1 MHSKKNLLIF
11 VLVFMGLWLSC
22 AGTRKPTQTDWVEQ
36 QLRRMSLEEKL
47 GQMFVFTYY
56 PRFYNEDNPT
66 FQRIERLVRDYHI
79 GAISIYKGNPYAVA
93 RYIQRL
99 QNQARIPLMVMADME
114 WGVTMRVE
122 EGTDF
127 LTNMGI
133 GATRSPEYAY
143 QMGKIIGE
151 EARAVGIHVNFA
163 PVVDVNNNPDN
174 LIINTR
180 SYGED
185 PQFVAKMGAAFIKG
199 LQEEGVYATAKHF
212 PGHGDTNV
220 DSHLGLP
227 VIDVPAERLEKVE
240 LPPFKAAVDA
250 GVKMI
255 MVAHIT
261 YSAFPQMQGRPATL
275 DPYFVQDV
283 LRKQW
288 GFKGLVITDAMG
300 MGGIVNNYWSGEAAV
315 LAIKAGADFLLDPPN
330 FEPTF
335 KFVLDAV
342 REGRI
347 SERRIDESVR
357 RILRAKYELGLWKR
371 PQIDLKELERVMARR
386 QHLQKAEEI
395 ANAAMTLLK
404 DSLNVLPFHAQEL
417 DTVMVVTVTDR
428 DWGYRYRDMLAR
440 EVKKRVPVV
449 ETVLI
454 QPGTCNETIQQAI
467 ARADSV
473 DAVIMGIF
481 VTWGSYK
488 GSITLPDT
496 TAKLLGTLLEVQK
509 PMAVVAFGSPY
520 LIRQLPR
527 VPSYLCAYATSPLAV
542 RAATRAIFGE
552 IPIRG
557 KIPVSIPGFFN
568 MWDGLERPA
577 YPMELEVAEDDQT
590 FAPVYQLVE
599 QAIADSVF
607 PGAQIAIVHDGK
619 LVALKGFGHHTY
631 DPNSPKVTT
640 RTIYDMA
647 SVTKVV
653 VTTTIAMQL
662 WEKKQLRL
670 DVPVKSYIPEF
681 SGGLKDS
688 VTVRHLLT
696 HSGGLHWWVPLWEK
710 VSTPDSVIPYIC
722 SLPLDYAPGDSFVYS
737 DLGMMLMQE
746 ILERVTGKSL
756 DQLAKSMVFQPLDMR
771 NSMFNPPDSLK
782 YRIAPTE
789 IGGSMHRGLI
799 HGEVHDENAFFR
811 GGVSG
816 HAGLFSNA
824 RDMANFAQMYLWGGV
839 YKHHRLVWPQTI
851 QYWTQRQNIPP
862 GSDRALGWDTPSM
875 EGYSSAGHYFS
886 AHSFGHTGFT
896 GTSIWIDPDNNVAAI
911 LLTNRVHPT
920 RKNRKIIQFRPKF
933 YDAVMEAIARKTGK
947 PLIPRVPVET
957 PEHST
962 GH

>member
-1 MHSKKNLLIF
+1 MVRKWTLGLL
-11 VLVFMGLWLSC
+11 LLGMSLWLSC
-22 AGTRKPTQTDWVEQ
+22 AGTRQPAQEDWVEQ
-36 QLRRMSLEEKL
+36 QLNRMSLEEKV

-66 FQRIERLVRDYHI
+66 FQRIERLVKDYHI

-99 QNQARIPLMVMADME
+99 QEQATIPLMVMADME

-127 LTNMGI
+127 LPNMGL
-133 GATRSPEYAY
+133 GATRSTEYAY
-143 QMGKIIGE
+143 QMGKIIGK
-151 EARAVGIHVNFA
+151 EARAIGIHVNFA

-174 LIINTR
+174 IIINTR
-180 SYGED
+180 SFGED
-185 PQFVAKMGAAFIKG
+185 PQFVARMGAAFIKG
-199 LQEEGVYATAKHF
+199 QQEEGVFATAKHF

-227 VIDVPAERLEKVE
+227 VITVPAERLETVE

-250 GVKMI
+250 GVKMV

-261 YSAFPQMQGRPATL
+261 YSAYPQMQGRPATL
-275 DPYFVQDV
+275 DPYFITDV
-283 LRKQW
+283 LRNQW

-315 LAIKAGADFLLDPPN
+315 LAIQAGADFILDPPN

-335 KFVLDAV
+335 QFVLDAV
-342 REGRI
+342 RDGRI
-347 SERRIDESVR
+347 PESRIDQSVR

-371 PQIDLKELERVMARR
+371 PQTDLKQLERVMARR
-386 QHLQKAEEI
+386 QHLQKAETI

-404 DSLNVLPFHAQEL
+404 DSLNVFPFHAQEL

-428 DWGYRYRDMLAR
+428 DWGYRYRDLLAR
-440 EVKKRVPVV
+440 EVKRRVPFV

-454 QPGTCNETIQQAI
+454 QPGVCNQTIQDAI

-488 GSITLPDT
+488 GSVTLPDT
-496 TAKLLGTLLEVQK
+496 TVTLLKELLQVQK
-509 PMAVVAFGSPY
+509 PMAVVSFGSPY
-520 LIRQLPR
+520 LIRQLPQ

-542 RAATRAIFGE
+542 RAAVRGIFGE
-552 IPIRG
+552 IPLTG
-557 KIPVSIPGFFN
+557 KIPVSIPGHFQ
-568 MWDGLERPA
+568 MWDGLTRDR
-577 YPMELEVAEDDQT
+577 YPMELEVQPEDEAFQ
-590 FAPVYQLVE
+590 PVYQLVD
-599 QAIADSVF
+599 QAIQDSVF
-607 PGAQIAIVHDGK
+607 PGAQIAVVYDGK
-619 LVALKGFGHHTY
+619 LVAHKAFGHHTY
-631 DPNSPKVTT
+631 DPNSPPVTLN
-640 RTIYDMA
+640 TIYDMA
-647 SVTKVV
+647 SVTKVA

-662 WEKKQLRL
+662 WQRGQLRL

-737 DLGMMLMQE
+737 DLGMILMGE
-746 ILERVTGKSL
+746 ILERITGKSL
-756 DQLAKSMVFQPLDMR
+756 DQLAEQMVFRPLDMR

-799 HGEVHDENAFFR
+799 HGVVHDENTFFR

-816 HAGLFSNA
+816 HAGLFSTA
-824 RDMANFAQMYLWGGV
+824 RDMANLAQMYLWGGV
-839 YKHHRLVWPQTI
+839 YRHRRLVWPQTI
-851 QYWTQRQNIPP
+851 AYWTARQNIPP

-896 GTSIWIDPDNNVAAI
+896 GTSIWIDPDNQVAAI

-920 RKNRKIIQFRPKF
+920 RKNRKIIQFRPQF
-933 YDAVMEAIARKTGK
+933 YDAVMEAISRLTGK
-947 PLIPRVPVET
+947 PLVPRVPIEET
-957 PEHST
+957 TPAS

>member
-1 MHSKKNLLIF
+1 MKTTLSLILTFTFYTILAQQPHPLYKSKQQLQWVDSLYNQMSLDEKIGQLFMPYIASDNTSENKAKIKNLL
-11 VLVFMGLWLSC
+11 
-22 AGTRKPTQTDWVEQ
+22 D
-36 QLRRMSLEEKL
+36 SL
-47 GQMFVFTYY
+47 
-56 PRFYNEDNPT
+56 
-66 FQRIERLVRDYHI
+66 HI
-79 GAISIYKGNPYAVA
+79 GNFFFLKGHPSDEQALNNFIQLNAKYPVITAIDA
-93 RYIQRL
+93 
-99 QNQARIPLMVMADME
+99 E
-114 WGVTMRVE
+114 WGLAMRLDS
-122 EGTDF
+122 TARF
-127 LTNMGI
+127 PWNMTLGAIQNDSIVYEI
-133 GATRSPEYAY
+133 GRRIGQQTRNVGF
-143 QMGKIIGE
+143 QM
-151 EARAVGIHVNFA
+151 NFS
-163 PVVDVNNNPDN
+163 PVVDINTNPDN
-174 LIINTR
+174 PIIGNR
-180 SYGED
+180 SFGED
-185 PQFVAKMGAAFIKG
+185 KNNVARKGYMMMRG
-199 LQEEGVYATAKHF
+199 LQTYDILTTAKHF

-227 VIDVPAERLEKVE
+227 VIEVPAERLEKVE

-386 QHLQKAEEI
+386 QHLQKAEEM

-590 FAPVYQLVE
+590 FAPVYQVVE

-746 ILERVTGKSL
+746 ILERITGKSL

-875 EGYSSAGHYFS
+875 EGYSSAGHFFS